1 MEETDIEIQDIFN
14 EEDMTEGVEIENA
27 NEN

>member
-1 MEETDIEIQDIFN
+1 MEEKEIELQDAFN